1 LQHNQIAAFL
11 TEAPAVSIQQNIMKN
26 NNIAVASHSGSGIN
40 VNDNLM
46 DKNALVGVILVDTDD
61 STINDNKIQG
71 SQNGVFLDSQSNRN
85 KVQLN
90 DAYNNTTD
98 INNANGLGLIEWQ
111 FTIMF
116 YFQVVSGD
124 LVQKL

>member
-1 LQHNQIAAFL
+1 
-11 TEAPAVSIQQNIMKN
+11 
-26 NNIAVASHSGSGIN
+26 
-40 VNDNLM
+40 
-46 DKNALVGVILVDTDD
+46 VDTDD